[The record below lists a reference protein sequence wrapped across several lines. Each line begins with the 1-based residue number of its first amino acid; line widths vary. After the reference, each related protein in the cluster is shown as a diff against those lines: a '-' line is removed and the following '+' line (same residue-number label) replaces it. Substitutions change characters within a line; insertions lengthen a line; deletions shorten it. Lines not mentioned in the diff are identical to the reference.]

1 MEGARPAVATDL
13 GVIEALVAE
22 LRDELIPMRGG
33 LIWSLREA
41 RENSDRA
48 AFNELLGE
56 EASQIYVGTID
67 DTVIAVGTA
76 TVVALHDGSKLGVI
90 NELFVT
96 PGARAIGVGECLL
109 EALVEW
115 CTAQKCIGIDAL
127 ALPGH
132 RATKNFFEGAG
143 FTARSITMHT
153 AL

>member
-1 MEGARPAVATDL
+1 MEGARPAVAADL

-48 AFNELLGE
+48 AFNELLAE

-96 PGARAIGVGECLL
+96 PGAREIGVGECLL
-109 EALVEW
+109 KALVEW